1 MYLVC
6 PPLSLPPPPHKKK
19 LLSPIP
25 FGTTVIFG
33 GGGGAGGGIN
43 KVHYG
48 LGEKGALGKNG
59 MYKRVKRA
67 SFVR

>member
-1 MYLVC
+1 MYLVF
-6 PPLSLPPPPHKKK
+6 LSPPPPQKKTFV
-19 LLSPIP
+19 SDS
-25 FGTTVIFG
+25 FWDDCNFG
-33 GGGGAGGGIN
+33 GRGWGGGIN

-67 SFVR
+67 SFVIVINV

>member
-6 PPLSLPPPPHKKK
+6 PPLSPPPPPKKKK

-25 FGTTVIFG
+25 FGTTVILG
-33 GGGGAGGGIN
+33 GGGGGGEIN
-43 KVHYG
+43 KVHYR

-59 MYKRVKRA
+59 MYKRVN
-67 SFVR
+67 VHLL

>member
-6 PPLSLPPPPHKKK
+6 PPLSPPPQKKTFV
-19 LLSPIP
+19 SDSYWDDCN
-25 FGTTVIFG
+25 FG
-33 GGGGAGGGIN
+33 GRGWGGGGIN

-59 MYKRVKRA
+59 MYKRVN
-67 SFVR
+67 VHLL

>member
-6 PPLSLPPPPHKKK
+6 LSPPPKKK
-19 LLSPIP
+19 KIP

-33 GGGGAGGGIN
+33 GGGGGGGIN

-48 LGEKGALGKNG
+48 RGEKGALGKNG
-59 MYKRVKRA
+59 MYKRVN
-67 SFVR
+67 VHLL

>member
-6 PPLSLPPPPHKKK
+6 LPPPPPPQKKK

-33 GGGGAGGGIN
+33 GGGGGGGIN

>member
-6 PPLSLPPPPHKKK
+6 PPLSPPPPQKKKK

-33 GGGGAGGGIN
+33 GGGGGGIN

-59 MYKRVKRA
+59 MYKRVKVA
-67 SFVR
+67 P

>member
-6 PPLSLPPPPHKKK
+6 LSPPPKKK
-19 LLSPIP
+19 KIP

-33 GGGGAGGGIN
+33 GGGGGGGIN

-59 MYKRVKRA
+59 MYKRVN
-67 SFVR
+67 VHLL

>member
-6 PPLSLPPPPHKKK
+6 PPPPPPPPPPKKK
-19 LLSPIP
+19 TFVSDS
-25 FGTTVIFG
+25 FWDDCNFWGRG
-33 GGGGAGGGIN
+33 WGGIN

-59 MYKRVKRA
+59 MYKRVN
-67 SFVR
+67 VHLL

>member
-1 MYLVC
+1 M
-6 PPLSLPPPPHKKK
+6 
-19 LLSPIP
+19 
-25 FGTTVIFG
+25 G
-33 GGGGAGGGIN
+33 GGGIN

>member
-6 PPLSLPPPPHKKK
+6 LSPPPPPKKK
-19 LLSPIP
+19 HLCPIP
-25 FGTTVIFG
+25 FWTTVIFG
-33 GGGGAGGGIN
+33 GGGGGGGGGIN